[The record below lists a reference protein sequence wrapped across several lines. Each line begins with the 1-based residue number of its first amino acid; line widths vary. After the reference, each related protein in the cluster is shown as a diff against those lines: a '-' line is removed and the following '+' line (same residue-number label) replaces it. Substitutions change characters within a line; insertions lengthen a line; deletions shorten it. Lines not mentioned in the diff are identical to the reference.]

1 MSGSEVWW
9 MSLGPPTPIPLSNA
23 MHLVVV
29 QRTRPEGS
37 TRGSTGAAASL
48 ARMRRVS
55 RSPDDVLAA
64 LPDDVRPDMVRLDAL
79 ISEALPGRSRVV
91 WEGVFWGGTEQQII
105 GYGDLLQ
112 PPARGEA
119 VEWFV
124 AGLARQ
130 QKAISVYVNAVDDGR
145 YLLSAYAGRLGRA
158 RTGSASLSFKR
169 PEDLDLEAFTELVR
183 RAGELCPP
191 SPG

>member
-1 MSGSEVWW
+1 
-9 MSLGPPTPIPLSNA
+9 
-23 MHLVVV
+23 
-29 QRTRPEGS
+29 
-37 TRGSTGAAASL
+37 
-48 ARMRRVS
+48 
-55 RSPDDVLAA
+55 
-64 LPDDVRPDMVRLDAL
+64 
-79 ISEALPGRSRVV
+79 VV

-112 PPARGEA
+112 PRPRGEA

-124 AGLARQ
+124 VGLARQ
-130 QKAISVYVNAVDDGR
+130 KKAISVYVNAVDDGR
-145 YLLSAYAGRLGRA
+145 YLLSAYAGRLGKA
-158 RTGSASLSFKR
+158 RTGSASLSFRR